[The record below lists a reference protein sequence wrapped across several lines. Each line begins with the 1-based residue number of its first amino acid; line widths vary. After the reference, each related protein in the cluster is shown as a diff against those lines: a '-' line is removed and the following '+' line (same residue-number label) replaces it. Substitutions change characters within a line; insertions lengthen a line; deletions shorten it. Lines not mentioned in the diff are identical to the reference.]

1 MKVLVP
7 ESRPKAAGLS
17 HKRRWD
23 RPWYGC
29 HCPAT
34 ASRQPG
40 CCRAAPGATAAA
52 SASWRPCAAVCAVV
66 CRATGA
72 AVYREEAATEL
83 RVVKGVSLE
92 TRIEVIRTSRGLDSK
107 SVQKDTWKSHR
118 RLEKKQRASNPQGK
132 GEVTRGT
139 KTPRPESP
147 VNSLKRRH
155 GRPP

>member
-1 MKVLVP
+1 MCQNLVP
-7 ESRPKAAGLS
+7 KLP
-17 HKRRWD
+17 D
-23 RPWYGC
+23 
-29 HCPAT
+29 CPANAGGIARGT
-34 ASRQPG
+34 AATAPPQPPGSRAAA
-40 CCRAAPGATAAA
+40 RAAPGATAAA